1 MTNLHSQP
9 NEHLKRIVCIYI
21 SLKNLDC
28 KKKKVDFKCIWCL
41 ETWKTRIS
49 ICEINLQK
57 FMKKEEKR
65 CICVVWWNL
74 TFNAVHI
81 SSPYSQNDE
90 FCLSSFWIQ
99 NTNEIFHADMFSM
112 LLQEI
117 FKNWRMAT
125 GKTKITENNFIACF
139 MMVEHAGNIKKM
151 HILTQRIVLLES
163 LNSPFLFLP
172 IQAIS
177 KLASLASFK
186 FWLACSISNPHSKF
200 YSIWKILP
208 FFWKENDKE
217 WIQVH
222 MHLISH

>member
-1 MTNLHSQP
+1 
-9 NEHLKRIVCIYI
+9 
-21 SLKNLDC
+21 
-28 KKKKVDFKCIWCL
+28 
-41 ETWKTRIS
+41 
-49 ICEINLQK
+49 
-57 FMKKEEKR
+57 
-65 CICVVWWNL
+65 
-74 TFNAVHI
+74 
-81 SSPYSQNDE
+81 
-90 FCLSSFWIQ
+90 
-99 NTNEIFHADMFSM
+99 
-112 LLQEI
+112 
-117 FKNWRMAT
+117 
-125 GKTKITENNFIACF
+125 
-139 MMVEHAGNIKKM
+139 
-151 HILTQRIVLLES
+151 LES